1 MEEPPWQNRDDK
13 NGSDETAA
21 AVVAAA
27 AAASTTGEIRFKDDD
42 SFREDLTR
50 LLYQPWPRS
59 EEAIESSLSVIP
71 WKILIVQETT
81 STTTDNHKK
90 PSEATA
96 TIETASSSAKSA
108 TNTKPSL
115 SLSSLAESKVS
126 FPSISYLDLR
136 RKQNL
141 CFADDQCSKAQQNL
155 DKGSP
160 STARAAW
167 KQALELVPDHL
178 PSLIGYGRFLLQS
191 GKLQQSMELVNE
203 ALTIDP
209 KHSLAQTLLSDL
221 LETRHQTH
229 QHRPYVANAM
239 PHYDLLPNHQRNE
252 KNNSNNKSKSNNPI
266 ALTTRKSSAYQDA
279 LLERQL
285 LASPPRRDDSNPEG
299 DLSLVYSDHG
309 TDELSLSQSERNHRK
324 KKDRRHRDHKD
335 RRQKKRRRKEHRKR
349 HNQKRHSRRCK
360 YYSSDD
366 DGSYDGSSSDEDS
379 SSHFS
384 TRTKDSSWSR
394 RSAVSTRYSVPKQ
407 ESSVKIPKK
416 QEIDDETN
424 HSEKSHETKRAREN
438 EDESNDDEGSSVSKR
453 HRKRKRK
460 KRRHDERS
468 HKREPR
474 TKKESSRKRRHHR
487 KRYKRTKN
495 DSDSSSSR

>member
-1 MEEPPWQNRDDK
+1 MEEPPRQNRDDK

-21 AVVAAA
+21 AA
-27 AAASTTGEIRFKDDD
+27 TPGEIRFMDDT
-42 SFREDLTR
+42 SFSEDLTR
-50 LLYQPWPRS
+50 ILYQPWPRS

-71 WKILIVQETT
+71 WKILLLQETT
-81 STTTDNHKK
+81 STTTCNHKT
-90 PSEATA
+90 SSEEAT
-96 TIETASSSAKSA
+96 TASSSAKTA
-108 TNTKPSL
+108 DNTKLSPSIAL
-115 SLSSLAESKVS
+115 SPLAALEVS

-160 STARAAW
+160 SAARAAW

-178 PSLIGYGRFLLQS
+178 PSLVGYGRFLLQI
-191 GKLQQSMELVNE
+191 GKLKQSMELVNE

-209 KHSLAQTLLSDL
+209 KHSLAETLLSEL
-221 LETRHQTH
+221 LEIRHQTH
-229 QHRPYVANAM
+229 QHRPYVTNTM
-239 PHYDLLPNHQRNE
+239 PHYNLLPNHQRDD
-252 KNNSNNKSKSNNPI
+252 KNNNKSKSKPNNPI

-285 LASPPRRDDSNPEG
+285 LASPPSRDDLAVADSNPER
-299 DLSLVYSDHG
+299 DLSLVHSDPG

-324 KKDRRHRDHKD
+324 KNKKDRRHRDHKD

-349 HNQKRHSRRCK
+349 HHRKRHSRRSK

-379 SSHFS
+379 SSRFS
-384 TRTKDSSWSR
+384 SRSKDSSRSR
-394 RSAVSTRYSVPKQ
+394 RSAVSTRHSVPKQ
-407 ESSVKIPKK
+407 ESSLMIPKK
-416 QEIDDETN
+416 QDSDDETN
-424 HSEKSHETKRAREN
+424 HSENPHEAKRAREN
-438 EDESNDDEGSSVSKR
+438 EDESDDDEGSSVSKR
-453 HRKRKRK
+453 HRKRNRK
-460 KRRHDERS
+460 KKRLDERS

-487 KRYKRTKN
+487 KRHKRTKN
-495 DSDSSSSR
+495 DSASSSSR